1 MRILITL
8 TYYRPHY
15 SGLTIYVER
24 LTKALARRGHNVTI
38 LTSRFDPS
46 LPAYETR
53 DGVQIVRPWVMARV
67 SKGVLMPTL
76 PFQAFDLIRQADLI
90 NVHVPQ
96 LDAAPI
102 ALLARLM
109 RRPVVL
115 TYHCDLLLPNGI
127 IHRLANTVSD
137 TANAITARLANAIV
151 TNTRD
156 YAENSAFLRPFLSKV
171 EEIPPSIELPEVS
184 AADVAAF
191 RQKYGIQPG
200 QKVIGM
206 LARLATEKGVE
217 HLVQA
222 MPRVLQSHPNARVI
236 YVGQHQNV
244 MGEEAYA
251 ARLAP
256 AIAALAEKWKFLG
269 VLPYEEVAA
278 FFHACDVTVLPS
290 LNSTESFGM
299 VQVESMSCGA
309 PVVASNL
316 PGVRQPIRM
325 TGMGRVTPVGDSVAL
340 AENLIEILNNPQ
352 NYRGDPAGV
361 RLRFSPDSI
370 AAEYEALFERLTQ
383 PVRAQ
388 SLARRSAH
396 QK

>member
-24 LTKALARRGHNVTI
+24 LAKALARRGHRVTI

-46 LPAYETR
+46 LPAHETR

-67 SKGVLMPTL
+67 SKGVLMPAL
-76 PFQAFDLIRQADLI
+76 PFQAFDLIRQADLV

-102 ALLARLM
+102 SLLSRLM

-115 TYHCDLLLPNGI
+115 TYHCDLLLPDGI
-127 IHRLANTVSD
+127 IHRLANLVSNA
-137 TANAITARLANAIV
+137 ANAITARLANVIV
-151 TNTRD
+151 ANTRD
-156 YAENSAFLRPFLSKV
+156 YAENSTFLRPFLSKI
-171 EEIPPSIELPEVS
+171 EEIPPSIELPDVH
-184 AADVAAF
+184 AADIAAF
-191 RQKYGIQPG
+191 RQKYGIRPG
-200 QKVIGM
+200 EKVIGM

-222 MPRVLQSHPNARVI
+222 MPRVLQAHPQARVV
-236 YVGQHQNV
+236 YVGQYQNV

-256 AIAALAEKWKFLG
+256 AIAALGEKWKFLG

-278 FFHACDVTVLPS
+278 FFHICDVTVLPS

-299 VQVESMSCGA
+299 VQVEAMSCGV

-316 PGVRQPIRM
+316 PGVRQPVKM
-325 TGMGRVTPVGDSVAL
+325 TGMGRITPVGDSVAL
-340 AENLIEILNNPQ
+340 AENIIQILNSPQ
-352 NYRGDPAGV
+352 NYRGDPAAV
-361 RLRFSPDSI
+361 RLRFSPDTI

-383 PVRAQ
+383 PATART
-388 SLARRSAH
+388 LARRSAH